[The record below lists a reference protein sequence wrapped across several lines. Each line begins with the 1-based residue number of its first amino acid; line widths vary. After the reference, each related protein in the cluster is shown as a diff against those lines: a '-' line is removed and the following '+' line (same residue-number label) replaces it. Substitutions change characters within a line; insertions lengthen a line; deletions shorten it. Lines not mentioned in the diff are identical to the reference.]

1 MQQTHVAAKR
11 AVWRFEDSLFAGYQ
25 ADNEALMARCFEF
38 DWAHI
43 KVPKLKEE
51 AEVKQLLRKH
61 YRLM

>member
-1 MQQTHVAAKR
+1 MVQQTHVAAKR

-51 AEVKQLLRKH
+51 AEVK
-61 YRLM
+61 